1 MAETPRFAHF
11 VVLLFLGSAFFV
23 LVGSVVLLYAAVR
36 KSSLLARASAATLG
50 VLLAGYFT
58 LLVGVSLLSPEKTL
72 AVGER
77 KYFCEVDCHIAYS
90 VESSYSAFT
99 SGPEASPSVA
109 KGVFVIV
116 KLKTWFDPNSISK
129 SRGDAPL
136 APNPR
141 RPYLVDATGR
151 CFAPSHSAA
160 VDPGTPLTQ
169 PLRPGESYFTNLV
182 FDVPPGRGKFRLLL
196 LSDSGPVSKLVIDDE
211 NSLFHPKIYLD
222 LPPGGS
228 ALNSPPFTIN
238 ILFSA
243 V

>member
-1 MAETPRFAHF
+1 MAETPHFAHF

-23 LVGSVVLLYAAVR
+23 IVGSVVLLYASLR
-36 KSSLLARASAATLG
+36 KSSILALASAATLG
-50 VLLAGYFT
+50 ALLVGYFA
-58 LLVGVSLLSPEKTL
+58 LLLGVSLLSPEKTL
-72 AVGER
+72 AVGDQ

-90 VESSYSAFT
+90 VQSSYSAFT
-99 SGPEASPSVA
+99 LGPEAAPTVA

-129 SRGDAPL
+129 FRGDAPL

-141 RPYLVDATGR
+141 RPYLADDTGHR
-151 CFAPSHSAA
+151 FEPWHTAASSA

-182 FDVPPGRGKFRLLL
+182 FDVPPGSRNLRLLL

-211 NSLFHPKIYLD
+211 NSLLHKKIYLD
-222 LPPGGS
+222 LPT
-228 ALNSPPFTIN
+228 LQ
-238 ILFSA
+238 A
-243 V
+243 VRP